1 MLTAEARPVRSRMR
15 VAILKC
21 ARLPK
26 FVTWEVPNLDEYFAD
41 DRLLAA
47 ELEWLGAAA
56 ECVAWSDPSVD
67 WGRFD
72 LAIVRSTWDYID
84 DPAGFFAALA
94 RIEASGGRVLN
105 PLAAMR
111 WNVDKAYLV
120 ELAGRGVPVVP
131 TRLASSAGPEALQ
144 AWLLGG
150 GHAEAV
156 LKPRI
161 GGGAA
166 GVRRVAA
173 SDAAQELRREQAAA
187 PGGDFLVQPLVR
199 SVLDEGEYM
208 YVFVGA
214 DLTHVLLK
222 RPAPGDFRA
231 HGIYGGSTEPVAPAE
246 SDVREAAAI
255 LAALP
260 FDPLYARL
268 DLVRVDGRLAVM
280 EAELVDPILY
290 FPHAPDGA
298 KRLAEAVLERH
309 ARGAR

>member
-1 MLTAEARPVRSRMR
+1 MR

-21 ARLPK
+21 AKLPR

-47 ELEWLGAAA
+47 ELARRGAEA
-56 ECVAWSDPSVD
+56 ECVAWSDPSAD

-84 DPAGFFAALA
+84 EPAAFLGALQ
-94 RIEASGGRVLN
+94 RIEASSCRVLN
-105 PLAAMR
+105 PLDGLR
-111 WNVDKAYLV
+111 WNMDKAYLV
-120 ELAGRGVPVVP
+120 ELAARGVPVVP
-131 TRLASSAGPEALQ
+131 TRLASSAAPEALQ
-144 AWLLGG
+144 SWLLAE

-166 GVRRVAA
+166 GVARVAA
-173 SDAAQELRREQAAA
+173 GDVARELRARLAAS
-187 PGGDFLVQPLVR
+187 PGGDFLVQPLAG

-208 YVFVGA
+208 YVFVGDA
-214 DLTHVLLK
+214 LTHVLLK

-231 HGIYGGSTEPVAPAE
+231 HGIYGGTTDPVTPAE
-246 SDVREAAAI
+246 SDARQAAAI
-255 LAALP
+255 LAELP

-290 FPHAPDGA
+290 FQHAPEGA
-298 KRLAEAVLERH
+298 ARLAEAAL
-309 ARGAR
+309 ARLRRDRP